1 MKAILSTVAGGPET
15 LALHEVPEPMPGAGQ
30 VRVRVA
36 ACALNYPDLLVIQ
49 DRYQDRPER
58 PFAPGSEVAGVV
70 DAVGEGVAGI
80 GVGDRVFGATGNRG
94 GLAEKITLPVDACFA
109 LPAAMSFD
117 DASAL
122 LLTYATM
129 MHALKDAACL
139 AAGETL
145 LVLGA
150 AGGIGLAS
158 VELGK
163 AMGARVV
170 AVASSREKVELAR
183 SRGADAGVVCPA
195 GPLELAAAK
204 AFKDA
209 LREACGPRGADVVC
223 DPVGGDY
230 AEATLRSLAF
240 QGRYLVIGFTAG
252 IPLIPLNL
260 VLLKAARMIGVL
272 WGAFA
277 SGEAQANRRNV
288 AQLLAFYERGLI
300 RPFISAR
307 FPLARAPEALAVI
320 AERRAL
326 GKVVVRCDEAL
337 A

>member
-1 MKAILSTVAGGPET
+1 MKAILSTAPGGPET
-15 LALHEVPEPMPGAGQ
+15 LALHEVPEPTPAAGE
-30 VRVRVA
+30 VRVRIVS
-36 ACALNYPDLLVIQ
+36 CALNHPDLLVIH

-70 DAVGEGVAGI
+70 DAVGGGVDGLR
-80 GVGDRVFGATGNRG
+80 VGDRVFGATGNRG
-94 GLAEKITLPVDACFA
+94 GLAEKITLPAGDCFV

-129 MHALKDAACL
+129 MHALKDAARL

-170 AVASSREKVELAR
+170 AVASSQRKVDLAL

-195 GPLELAAAK
+195 GPLDLAAAK

-209 LREACGPRGADVVC
+209 LRAACGPQGANVVC

-230 AEATLRSLAF
+230 AEAALRTLAF
-240 QGRYLVIGFTAG
+240 RGRYLVIGFTAG
-252 IPLIPLNL
+252 IPRIPLNL
-260 VLLKAARMIGVL
+260 VLLKAGQMIGVL
-272 WGAFA
+272 WGSFA
-277 SGEAQANRRNV
+277 SGDAQANRRNV
-288 AQLLAFYERGLI
+288 GELMGLYERGLI

-307 FPLARAPEALAVI
+307 FPLERAPDALAVL

-326 GKVVVRCDEAL
+326 GKVVVRCSAAL